1 MVYMVHIIILLS
13 FGFTG
18 TSSTNIIETFL
29 KVEFYDHLLTCD
41 SDLINDEFNFEIL
54 DISNKY
60 LGVGQVGFWSSQAKS
75 SIFENQNFKFKY
87 LSSQILAKSSQ
98 VKY

>member
-41 SDLINDEFNFEIL
+41 ADLINDEFNFEIL
-54 DISNKY
+54 DISNKCIK
-60 LGVGQVGFWSSQAKS
+60 L
-75 SIFENQNFKFKY
+75 ILKY
-87 LSSQILAKSSQ
+87 GIVLIVPLHWIPIMLLFS
-98 VKY
+98 